1 MSGNAPTVAA
11 AKRLRPSG
19 PAEVPPPQPPG
30 STKARHGPRARLAR
44 RLANYLGLAR
54 GASVALL
61 LCSAGREFSWQSWCP
76 QLWATLPRG
85 SPLRFLGGGSSPAT
99 PATRAAPAT
108 PVVAG
113 TPSAPP
119 LAPTAASLAL
129 SAAGP
134 TKGPNRSWGA
144 RPRPWPPHSP
154 KGATLRPPHRC
165 RCHCQLCP
173 RLRSFHSSRGLA
185 MASLP
190 RRLTLEH
197 IRKIQRVRCVAPTLG
212 NDDSNAQ
219 QVTHDTCRPNNA
231 LGGALRVEKLAGR
244 PPHCGRT
251 RENHPPKSCKVL
263 RIERGSQNGEKI

>member
-85 SPLRFLGGGSSPAT
+85 RPLRFLGGGSSPAN
-99 PATRAAPAT
+99 PATSAAPAA

-119 LAPTAASLAL
+119 LAPTAASLAS

-134 TKGPNRSWGA
+134 TEGPNRLGGA
-144 RPRPWPPHSP
+144 RPRPCPPRSP

-165 RCHCQLCP
+165 RFHCQRFP
-173 RLRSFHSSRGLA
+173 RLRSFHSPRGLA
-185 MASLP
+185 MTSLP
-190 RRLTLEH
+190 RRFTLWRTH
-197 IRKIQRVRCVAPTLG
+197 RTQRVSCVP
-212 NDDSNAQ
+212 Q
-219 QVTHDTCRPNNA
+219 P
-231 LGGALRVEKLAGR
+231 
-244 PPHCGRT
+244 
-251 RENHPPKSCKVL
+251 
-263 RIERGSQNGEKI
+263 

>member
-30 STKARHGPRARLAR
+30 STKARHGPRARLNR

-61 LCSAGREFSWQSWCP
+61 LCSAGREFGWQSWCP

-85 SPLRFLGGGSSPAT
+85 RPLRFFDGGSSPAT
-99 PATRAAPAT
+99 PATRAAPAA
-108 PVVAG
+108 PMVAG

-119 LAPTAASLAL
+119 LAPTAASLAS

-134 TKGPNRSWGA
+134 TEGPNRLGGA
-144 RPRPWPPHSP
+144 RPRPCPPRSP

-165 RCHCQLCP
+165 RCHFQRCP
-173 RLRSFHSSRGLA
+173 RLRSFHSS
-185 MASLP
+185 
-190 RRLTLEH
+190 
-197 IRKIQRVRCVAPTLG
+197 
-212 NDDSNAQ
+212 
-219 QVTHDTCRPNNA
+219 
-231 LGGALRVEKLAGR
+231 
-244 PPHCGRT
+244 
-251 RENHPPKSCKVL
+251 
-263 RIERGSQNGEKI
+263 